1 MTLEQK
7 YQALLKIQA
16 TILEFA
22 ACQPTWHHKLH
33 GGKDINESIQL
44 CKKLVSDASDQLML
58 EEAER
63 LELYFDNGSASLS
76 LHNIE

>member
-16 TILEFA
+16 QLTEWA
-22 ACQPTWHHKLH
+22 SAQPSYHFKLH
-33 GGKDINESIQL
+33 GSKDINESIQL

-63 LELYFDNGSASLS
+63 LELYFAGDSIA

>member
-7 YQALLKIQA
+7 YKALLRIQA
-16 TILEFA
+16 CLLDFA
-22 ACQPTWHHKLH
+22 ACQPSWHHKLH

-44 CKKLVSDASDQLML
+44 CKKLVSDASMDLL
-58 EEAER
+58 VEESER
-63 LELYFDNGSASLS
+63 LELYFAGESLS

>member
-22 ACQPTWHHKLH
+22 ACQPTWHHKLN
-33 GGKDINESIQL
+33 GGKEINESIQL
-44 CKKLVSDASDQLML
+44 CKKLVSEVSMELL
-58 EEAER
+58 VEESER
-63 LELYFDNGSASLS
+63 LELYFAGDSLG
-76 LHNIE
+76 LHNIS

>member
-33 GGKDINESIQL
+33 GGKEINESIQL

-63 LELYFDNGSASLS
+63 LELYFAGDNDSLS
-76 LHNIE
+76 LSNIK

>member
-1 MTLEQK
+1 MHLEQK

-16 TILEFA
+16 QLTEWA
-22 ACQPTWHHKLH
+22 SAQPSYHFKLH
-33 GGKDINESIQL
+33 GSKDINESIQL
-44 CKKLVSDASDQLML
+44 CKKLVSDASDQLVL

-63 LELYFDNGSASLS
+63 LELYFAGDSIA

>member
-7 YQALLKIQA
+7 YQALLRIQA
-16 TILEFA
+16 CLLDFA
-22 ACQPTWHHKLH
+22 ACQPSWHHKLY

-44 CKKLVSDASDQLML
+44 CKKLVSNASDQLML

-63 LELYFDNGSASLS
+63 LELYFAGDSLG

>member
-7 YQALLKIQA
+7 YQALLRIQA
-16 TILEFA
+16 CLLDFA
-22 ACQPTWHHKLH
+22 ACQPSWHHKLH

-44 CKKLVSDASDQLML
+44 CKKLVSDTSMDLL
-58 EEAER
+58 VEESER
-63 LELYFDNGSASLS
+63 LELYFAGESLS

>member
-16 TILEFA
+16 QLTEWA
-22 ACQPTWHHKLH
+22 SAQPSYHFKLH

-44 CKKLVSDASDQLML
+44 CKKLISDTAMQLL
-58 EEAER
+58 VEESER
-63 LELYFDNGSASLS
+63 LELYFAGDSLS